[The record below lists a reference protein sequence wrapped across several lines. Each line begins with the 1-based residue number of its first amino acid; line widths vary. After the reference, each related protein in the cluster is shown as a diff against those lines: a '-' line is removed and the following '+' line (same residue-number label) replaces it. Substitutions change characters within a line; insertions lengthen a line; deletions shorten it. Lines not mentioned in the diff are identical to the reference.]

1 MKRRNF
7 LTALAL
13 APLVPVAAKL
23 AALEGPK
30 LFLGPQ
36 FIATN
41 SKATNFAALSPPQM
55 KVWSRDLW
63 NEARDSSFLTRM
75 TKDGTIG

>member
-1 MKRRNF
+1 MNRRN
-7 LTALAL
+7 LLRALCL

-41 SKATNFAALSPPQM
+41 SKATNFGALSPTQM

-63 NEARDSSFLTRM
+63 NEARESSFTTNMLR
-75 TKDGTIG
+75 DGVLG

>member
-13 APLVPVAAKL
+13 APIVPAAAKL
-23 AALEGPK
+23 AAIEGPTV
-30 LFLGPQ
+30 LASTANQGF
-36 FIATN
+36 
-41 SKATNFAALSPPQM
+41 SRATNFGALSPTQM

-63 NEARDSSFLTRM
+63 NEARESSFTTNMLR
-75 TKDGTIG
+75 DGVLG

>member
-23 AALEGPK
+23 AALEGPTV
-30 LFLGPQ
+30 LVSTANQGF
-36 FIATN
+36 
-41 SKATNFAALSPPQM
+41 SRATNFAALSPTQM

-63 NEARDSSFLTRM
+63 NEARESSFTTNMLR
-75 TKDGTIG
+75 DGVLG

>member
-13 APLVPVAAKL
+13 APIVPAAAKL
-23 AALEGPK
+23 AAIEGPTV
-30 LFLGPQ
+30 LASTADQGFG
-36 FIATN
+36 
-41 SKATNFAALSPPQM
+41 ALSQTQL

-63 NEARDSSFLTRM
+63 NEARESSFTTNMLR
-75 TKDGTIG
+75 DGVLG

>member
-23 AALEGPK
+23 AALEGPTV
-30 LFLGPQ
+30 LVSTANQGF
-36 FIATN
+36 
-41 SKATNFAALSPPQM
+41 SRATNFAALSPTQM
-55 KVWSRDLW
+55 KVWGRDLFR
-63 NEARDSSFLTRM
+63 EAQASSFTASML
-75 TKDGTIG
+75 KDGVLG

>member
-23 AALEGPK
+23 AALEGPTV
-30 LFLGPQ
+30 LVSTANQGFSQ
-36 FIATN
+36 
-41 SKATNFAALSPPQM
+41 ATNFAALSPPHM

-63 NEARDSSFLTRM
+63 NEARESSFLTRM

>member
-23 AALEGPK
+23 AALEGPTV
-30 LFLGPQ
+30 LASTADQGFG
-36 FIATN
+36 
-41 SKATNFAALSPPQM
+41 ALSPTQM
-55 KVWSRDLW
+55 KVWSRDLFR
-63 NEARDSSFLTRM
+63 EAQQSSFMASML
-75 TKDGTIG
+75 KDGVLG

>member
-13 APLVPVAAKL
+13 APIVPVAAKL
-23 AALEGPK
+23 AALEGPTV
-30 LFLGPQ
+30 LVSTANQGF
-36 FIATN
+36 
-41 SKATNFAALSPPQM
+41 SRATNFGALSPTQM

-63 NEARDSSFLTRM
+63 NEARESSFTTNMLR
-75 TKDGTIG
+75 DGVLG